1 MTAVDDA
8 GLDEIQLE
16 PINPTTL
23 RATEGSSIWETVR
36 GKRNRIAIGR
46 PHWSALDDALEDPAA
61 RTSLLR
67 RFPPDQY
74 AVTALQMSLTL
85 VPDRDCRFRTADL
98 VLTLDSD
105 DCLFVHLEPLLE
117 STTVTV
123 TRQGAQGSLKFGIPA
138 AGELTV
144 NSGKRGEE
152 VSRSEA
158 AIEAFGIGTSE
169 AGWRLAVTSAR
180 AMPLDRAGLRSVI
193 AGPPAR
199 SAKLTVSAVA
209 EIDIH
214 TVGDR
219 WLTWAFKRS
228 EAKASITWPLP
239 LP

>member
-1 MTAVDDA
+1 MTAVDGA

-16 PINPTTL
+16 PIDPTAL

-46 PHWSALDDALEDPAA
+46 PQWSALDDALEDTV
-61 RTSLLR
+61 RTGLLS
-67 RFPPDQY
+67 RFPPEEY
-74 AVTALQMSLTL
+74 AITALQMSLTL
-85 VPDRDCRFRTADL
+85 VPDHDCRFRTADL
-98 VLTLDSD
+98 VLTLDND
-105 DCLFVHLEPLLE
+105 DCLFVHLDPSLE

-123 TRQGAQGSLKFGIPA
+123 TRQGAQGSLKFGILT
-138 AGELTV
+138 AGEVTV
-144 NSGKRGEE
+144 DSGKHGEE

-158 AIEAFGIGTSE
+158 AIEAFGVGTSE

-180 AMPLDRAGLRSVI
+180 AMPLDTTGLRSVI
-193 AGPPAR
+193 ASPPAR
-199 SAKLTVSAVA
+199 GAKLTVSAVA
-209 EIDIH
+209 EIDIR

-239 LP
+239 PA